1 MQIIRQKNTAFDS
14 YSKIFDMRYISVLC
28 FAVLCCSIAWRCNTL
43 YGICWISLYCI
54 VFVFHCIVL
63 HFIVLFCIS
72 LYCFAFHCIVL
83 FCILL
88 YCFVF
93 HCIVLYCIVLHCIVL
108 YRIVLCC
115 VVLYCVVSC

>member
-63 HFIVLFCIS
+63 YCISLYCFVFRCIVLHFIVLFCIS
-72 LYCFAFHCIVL
+72 LYCFVLHCIA
-83 FCILL
+83 L
-88 YCFVF
+88 YCFVS
-93 HCIVLYCIVLHCIVL
+93 YC
-108 YRIVLCC
+108 IVLCC
-115 VVLYCVVSC
+115 VVLRCIVLIALC